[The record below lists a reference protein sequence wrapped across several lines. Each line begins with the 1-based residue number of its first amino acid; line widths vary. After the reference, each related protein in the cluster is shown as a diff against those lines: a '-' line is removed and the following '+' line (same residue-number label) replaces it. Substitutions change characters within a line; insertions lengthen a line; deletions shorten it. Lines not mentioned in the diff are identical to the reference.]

1 MTFITKL
8 LLLILLLFVIISII
22 RERKV
27 LSNMKISTKFTKPM
41 IKKVWSYWDG
51 ATRPEIITRCIDS
64 WHTYLPDW
72 EINILNEEALVKYNM
87 EKPASYDS
95 LTPTTKSDVI
105 RLWFLYKY
113 GGVWMDASVL
123 LLENLDWLEAYSQW
137 PYYGFVLRRFPYVES
152 WFIFAPKAGEQ
163 FILSWLRTLN
173 SILDTEIYE
182 NHVAYTKPCQKNNNY
197 FMVYQAFC
205 SEIESKPIY
214 TKMFK
219 DIPFGQA
226 GKHLYNP
233 LIPISAH
240 KRLIKFSKSGRKM
253 YKNVYFPLIYCY
265 FGLIVGIVI
274 LAVLYLKKK

>member
-1 MTFITKL
+1 
-8 LLLILLLFVIISII
+8 
-22 RERKV
+22 
-27 LSNMKISTKFTKPM
+27 M

-51 ATRPEIITRCIDS
+51 ATRPDIVSKSIDS

-72 EINILNEEALVKYNM
+72 EINILDEEALVKYDM

-123 LLENLDWLEAYSQW
+123 LLENFEWLEAYSKW
-137 PYYGFVLRRFPYVES
+137 PYYGFILHPHGAKLGAGWLPYIES
-152 WFIFAPKAGEQ
+152 WFILAPKAGEE

-173 SILDTEIYE
+173 SILDTKIYE
-182 NHVAYTKPCQKNNNY
+182 NHVAYTKPCQTDNKY

-205 SEIESKPIY
+205 HEVESKPAY

-219 DIPFGQA
+219 DIPFDDA
-226 GKHLYNP
+226 GKYLYNP
-233 LIPISAH
+233 LIPFTSH
-240 KRLIKFSKSGRKM
+240 RRLIKFTKLGRNM
-253 YKNVYFPLIYCY
+253 YKHVYFPLIYCY
-265 FGLIVGIVI
+265 FGIIVGIVI
-274 LAVLYLKKK
+274 LAVYTLKKK